1 MAHFEG
7 TMKYIYIYYLFYFI
21 NKNWLIDWLIEYVKY
36 ETTCMHCVT
45 AMNDAANEAA

>member
-21 NKNWLIDWLIEYVKY
+21 NKNWLIEYVKY
-36 ETTCMHCVT
+36 ETMYACVT